1 MQNKAFIEEQ
11 FPVSLIS
18 KESYKERMSGAT
30 QTLTCLGNWKGRK
43 PLILVRAV
51 ILGLLMPASD
61 NAHKDREI
69 FLKILTMDTD
79 GLWQRR
85 QKSIPA
91 KEIYTSLSENER
103 DRAFTVSANKIS
115 WQRGLKSLEKE
126 EITRNYFN
134 QLNYDDKLNYCLRPE
149 QIDGA
154 SPEAWKEI
162 NQHLE
167 TIASSLKELVHQLG
181 IKRFGKV
188 PKVGDVFAG
197 GGSIPFE
204 TARLGC
210 ETYGSDLNPVAAML
224 TWGATHILGGGE
236 EIRSKVEKA
245 QQEVFAE
252 VDKQITEWG
261 IEHNSQGWRAEVFL
275 YCIEAKSPAT
285 EYWIPLAPSW
295 VISEKY
301 GVVAVLRPDHKNKRY
316 HIDIKEGVDSA
327 TLKEAKEGTIKNGRL
342 VCPETGEDF
351 AISEIRGDRT
361 LKVESE
367 SRGVSRNARTRD
379 YGLRLW
385 ENEDLVPLPDDTF
398 QERLFCVRWSETY
411 IDDKGKEK
419 SRRHFSSVTEADL
432 ERERKAF
439 SLLTERFKE
448 WQEKGFIPSKKIEP
462 GNETTRLFRER
473 GWTHWH
479 HLFTPRQLLM
489 HGLFLEKFN
498 QLYGNDPVYCTAACL
513 SVGSAINRLARLCG
527 VDPHVSKGP
536 GSTRDVFFNQAL
548 NPQYIYGSRAFQEL
562 ENFYKRSLSSSSD
575 IECTDATIEC
585 RDARENSQVC
595 DLWITDPPY
604 ADAVHYHELSEF
616 FLSWYEGNFAK
627 AFPNWHK
634 SVRVALAVRG
644 NGEDFKRSMVEI
656 YSNLTEHMSDEGMQL
671 VMFTHQDPSVW
682 ADLGM
687 ILWAAGLQVSAAWTI
702 STETDSSLKKGNYV
716 QGTVLLVLRKR
727 LNNDVAFLDEI
738 YPLIEDEVREQLDKM
753 LAIDDKDDP
762 NFGDTDYQLAA
773 YAAALRVLTQYGE
786 IEGMDIKHE
795 LFRERQKSEK
805 SEFEKV
811 IDRAVEIACN
821 HLVPEDFAEFHWK
834 SLTADERLYLK
845 GVELEKHG
853 EFRNGAYQELA
864 KGFGVRDYN
873 FLYAKTKS
881 NEARFKTASEFKR
894 TNLKGDGFDLTLVR
908 HLLFAI
914 HETVSKE
921 TVQEGLNYLKVEV
934 PNYWSDRKRSLE
946 ILRYL
951 SRLEHIPHLLHWK
964 KDAEAA
970 RVLAGAVE
978 NDHG

>member
-1 MQNKAFIEEQ
+1 
-11 FPVSLIS
+11 
-18 KESYKERMSGAT
+18 MS
-30 QTLTCLGNWKGRK
+30 
-43 PLILVRAV
+43 
-51 ILGLLMPASD
+51 SD
-61 NAHKDREI
+61 
-69 FLKILTMDTD
+69 
-79 GLWQRR
+79 
-85 QKSIPA
+85 
-91 KEIYTSLSENER
+91 
-103 DRAFTVSANKIS
+103 
-115 WQRGLKSLEKE
+115 
-126 EITRNYFN
+126 
-134 QLNYDDKLNYCLRPE
+134 DD
-149 QIDGA
+149 
-154 SPEAWKEI
+154 
-162 NQHLE
+162 
-167 TIASSLKELVHQLG
+167 V
-181 IKRFGKV
+181 
-188 PKVGDVFAG
+188 
-197 GGSIPFE
+197 
-204 TARLGC
+204 
-210 ETYGSDLNPVAAML
+210 
-224 TWGATHILGGGE
+224 
-236 EIRSKVEKA
+236 
-245 QQEVFAE
+245 
-252 VDKQITEWG
+252 
-261 IEHNSQGWRAEVFL
+261 
-275 YCIEAKSPAT
+275 
-285 EYWIPLAPSW
+285 
-295 VISEKY
+295 
-301 GVVAVLRPDHKNKRY
+301 
-316 HIDIKEGVDSA
+316 
-327 TLKEAKEGTIKNGRL
+327 
-342 VCPETGEDF
+342 
-351 AISEIRGDRT
+351 
-361 LKVESE
+361 
-367 SRGVSRNARTRD
+367 
-379 YGLRLW
+379 
-385 ENEDLVPLPDDTF
+385 F

-411 IDDKGKEK
+411 TDDKGKEQ

-432 ERERKAF
+432 ERERKTL
-439 SLLTERFKE
+439 SLITERFGD
-448 WQEKGFIPSKKIEP
+448 WQKKGFIPSKKIEH

-498 QLYGNDPVYCTAACL
+498 QIYGDDPVYCTAACL
-513 SVGSAINRLARLCG
+513 SVGSAINYLARLCG
-527 VDPHVSKGP
+527 VNPHFSKGP

-548 NPQYIYGSRAFQEL
+548 NPQYIYGSRAFQGL
-562 ENFYKRSLSSSSD
+562 EEFYQRSLSSSSN
-575 IECTDATIEC
+575 IECSEATIEC
-585 RDARENSQVC
+585 QDARENSQIC

-616 FLSWYEGNFAK
+616 FLSWYEGNFSK
-627 AFPNWHK
+627 AFPSWHK
-634 SVRVALAVRG
+634 SIRVALAVRG
-644 NGEDFKRSMVEI
+644 NGEEFKRSMVEI
-656 YSNLTEHMSDEGMQL
+656 YSNLTEHMTDEGMQL

-727 LNNDVAFLDEI
+727 LNDDVAFLDEI

-753 LAIDDKDDP
+753 LAIDDKDAP

-773 YAAALRVLTQYGE
+773 YAAALRVLTQFSE

-795 LFRERQKSEK
+795 LFRERGKGEK

-821 HLVPEDFAEFHWK
+821 HLVPENFAEFHWK

-934 PNYWSDRKRSLE
+934 PNYWSDRKRALE
-946 ILRYL
+946 VLRYL
-951 SRLEHIPHLLHWK
+951 SRLEHIPHLPHWK

>member
-1 MQNKAFIEEQ
+1 LTWASLNIVGGDESVQNEIREAQEKAF
-11 FPVSLIS
+11 
-18 KESYKERMSGAT
+18 T
-30 QTLTCLGNWKGRK
+30 
-43 PLILVRAV
+43 
-51 ILGLLMPASD
+51 
-61 NAHKDREI
+61 
-69 FLKILTMDTD
+69 
-79 GLWQRR
+79 
-85 QKSIPA
+85 
-91 KEIYTSLSENER
+91 
-103 DRAFTVSANKIS
+103 
-115 WQRGLKSLEKE
+115 
-126 EITRNYFN
+126 
-134 QLNYDDKLNYCLRPE
+134 
-149 QIDGA
+149 
-154 SPEAWKEI
+154 
-162 NQHLE
+162 
-167 TIASSLKELVHQLG
+167 
-181 IKRFGKV
+181 
-188 PKVGDVFAG
+188 
-197 GGSIPFE
+197 
-204 TARLGC
+204 
-210 ETYGSDLNPVAAML
+210 
-224 TWGATHILGGGE
+224 
-236 EIRSKVEKA
+236 
-245 QQEVFAE
+245 E

-261 IEHNSQGWRAEVFL
+261 IEHNEQGWRADAFL

-285 EYWIPLAPSW
+285 GYWVPLAPSW
-295 VISEKY
+295 VIAEKNKT
-301 GVVAVLRPDHKNKRY
+301 VAILIPDHDNKRY
-316 HIDIKEGVDSA
+316 KIEIVENADPETYAK
-327 TLKEAKEGTIKNGRL
+327 AKEGTVKNSRL
-342 VCPETGEDF
+342 ICPETGDDF
-351 AISEIRGDRT
+351 AISEIRGDRRIDGKT
-361 LKVESE
+361 I
-367 SRGVSRNARTRD
+367 

-385 ENEDLVPLPDDTF
+385 ENDDLVPRPDDVF
-398 QERLFCVRWSETY
+398 QERLYCVRWVETY
-411 IDDKGKEK
+411 TDEQEREK
-419 SRRHFSSVTEADL
+419 TRRHYCTVTKTDL
-432 ERERKAF
+432 ERERKVL
-439 SLLTERFKE
+439 SLLEQRFEE
-448 WQEKGFIPSKKIEP
+448 WQEKGSIPSKKIEA
-462 GNETTRLFRER
+462 GYNTTQPTRER

-479 HLFTPRQLLM
+479 HLFNPRQLLYS
-489 HGLFLEKFN
+489 GTYFS
-498 QLYGNDPVYCTAACL
+498 QVNDFSL
-513 SVGSAINRLARLCG
+513 LLGFGKSLDNNSRLCRWG
-527 VDPHVSKGP
+527 AGKEESKN
-536 GSTRDVFFNQAL
+536 VFSNQAL
-548 NPQYIYGSRAFQEL
+548 NTLYNFPSKSLGSLKNYHCLNFINAVIDNKSCI
-562 ENFYKRSLSSSSD
+562 EN
-575 IECTDATIEC
+575 
-585 RDARENSQVC
+585 RDARLISINS
-595 DLWITDPPY
+595 DFWITDPPY
-604 ADAVHYHELSEF
+604 ADAVNYHELGDF
-616 FLSWYEGNFAK
+616 FLSWYEKYLPNV
-627 AFPNWHK
+627 FPNWYSDSK
-634 SVRVALAVRG
+634 KALAVSG
-644 NGEDFKRSMVEI
+644 AGTDFKRSMVEI

-727 LNNDVAFLDEI
+727 LNDDVAFLDEI

-753 LAIDDKDDP
+753 LAIDDKDAP

-834 SLTADERLYLK
+834 SLTASERLYLK

-951 SRLEHIPHLLHWK
+951 SRLEHIPHLPHWK

>member
-18 KESYKERMSGAT
+18 KESYKERMGGAT

-51 ILGLLMPASD
+51 ILGLLMPASV
-61 NAHKDREI
+61 NAQKDREI
-69 FLKILTMDTD
+69 FLKILTMDAD

-103 DRAFTVSANKIS
+103 DRFFTISSNKVSWKK
-115 WQRGLKSLEKE
+115 GLKSEEKE
-126 EITRNYFN
+126 KVTQNYFN
-134 QLNYDDKLNYCLRPE
+134 QLSYDEKLNYCLRPE
-149 QIDGA
+149 QVNGA
-154 SPEAWKEI
+154 SPETWDEI
-162 NQHLE
+162 NRHLA
-167 TIASSLKELVHQLG
+167 TTASSLKELVHELG

-210 ETYGSDLNPVAAML
+210 ETYGSDLNPVASML
-224 TWGATHILGGGE
+224 TWAATHILGGSE
-236 EIRSKVEKA
+236 KIRSKVEEA
-245 QQEVFAE
+245 QKKVFAE
-252 VDKQITEWG
+252 VDKQIEEWG
-261 IEHNSQGWRAEVFL
+261 IEHNNQGWRSEVFL
-275 YCIEAKSPAT
+275 YCIEARSPAT
-285 EYWIPLAPSW
+285 GYWIPLAPSW

-301 GVVAVLRPDHKNKRY
+301 GVIAVLRPDHENKRY
-316 HIDIKEGVDSA
+316 HIDIKEGVDSE
-327 TLKEAKEGTIKNGRL
+327 TLKKAKEGTIKNGRL

-351 AISEIRGDRT
+351 AISEIRGDR
-361 LKVESE
+361 
-367 SRGVSRNARTRD
+367 SRGERPFARTKIKRD

-385 ENEDLVPLPDDTF
+385 ENDDLVPRPDDVF

-411 IDDKGKEK
+411 VDNKGKER
-419 SRRHFSSVTEADL
+419 SRRHFSSVTEEDL
-432 ERERKAF
+432 DRESKVLN
-439 SLLTERFKE
+439 LLEQRFHD
-448 WQEKGFIPSKKIEP
+448 WQERGLIPSKRIEQ

-473 GWTHWH
+473 GWTRWH

-489 HGLFLEKFN
+489 HGLFLETFDR
-498 QLYGNDPVYCTAACL
+498 LYGNEPVYCIAACL
-513 SVGSAINRLARLCG
+513 SVGSAINYLARLCG
-527 VDPHVSKGP
+527 VNPHFSKGP
-536 GSTRDVFFNQAL
+536 GSTNQVFTNQAL
-548 NPQYIYGSRAFQEL
+548 NPQYLYGSRAFQEL
-562 ENFYKRSLSSSSD
+562 ENFYKRSLSSSFN
-575 IECTDATIEC
+575 IECSDATIEC
-585 RDARENSQVC
+585 QDARENSQVC

-616 FLSWYEGNFAK
+616 FLSWYEGNFCK

-634 SVRVALAVRG
+634 SIRVALAVRG
-644 NGEDFKRSMVEI
+644 NGADFKRSMVEI
-656 YSNLTEHMSDEGMQL
+656 YSNLTEHRTDEGMQL

-727 LNNDVAFLDEI
+727 LNDDVAFLDEI

-753 LAIDDKDDP
+753 LAIDDKDTP

-773 YAAALRVLTQYGE
+773 YAAALRVLTQYAE

-795 LFRERQKSEK
+795 LFRERGKGEK

-873 FLYAKTKS
+873 FLYVKTKS

-894 TNLKGDGFDLTLVR
+894 TNLKGDGFDRTLVR

-934 PNYWSDRKRSLE
+934 TNYWSDRKRALE

-951 SRLEHIPHLLHWK
+951 SRLEHIPHLPHWK